1 MKLLRQGGLSA
12 KHYLNMAK
20 KRKTLP
26 KDFEQI
32 VQNGSFE
39 DLKSVFDKCDINAY
53 GGFYKGNALTFAGI
67 SEEFVRWAVANG
79 MDPNAG
85 DYRGDVPLL
94 HQVASANIFKLLLS
108 LGADIEKKNNY
119 DRTPLFC
126 VASRHL
132 INTEEYIC
140 RIKLFVEN
148 GAKIN
153 ACSQGILHK
162 HLTPLEGALEACR
175 GICIIGAAQAAD
187 ILLAA
192 GAKRTERMKYFVQE
206 IGKEFEYYRDNFN
219 KDYLEDADKALM
231 HLYKLFDVE
240 PIKRHIRHDGIS
252 PITITATTFDKQ
264 WEELWNLLV
273 PSEGHAMT
281 VQGEVVRIIGKVRH
295 EIMDNGAINWCRDYK
310 ELPRTLPEYFAKGN
324 PLSAEEYKEV
334 VQLSKK
340 ISANSDGD
348 IFIALAKLAIRW
360 IKNNTTPIPLKEVSY
375 KW

>member
-1 MKLLRQGGLSA
+1 
-12 KHYLNMAK
+12 MAK

-85 DYRGDVPLL
+85 DYWGNVPLF
-94 HQVASANIFKLLLS
+94 HQVGSANIFKLLLS
-108 LGADIEKKNNY
+108 LGADIEKKDNY
-119 DRTPLFC
+119 GCTSLFR
-126 VASRHL
+126 VVSHHL
-132 INTEEYIC
+132 INNEEYLR
-140 RIKLFVEN
+140 RIKLFIEN

-153 ACSQGILHK
+153 AYSQGSIYK
-162 HLTPLEGALEACR
+162 RMTALEGALESCQGA
-175 GICIIGAAQAAD
+175 CIIGTAQAAD

-192 GAKRTERMKYFVQE
+192 GAKRTERMKSFVQE
-206 IGKEFEYYRDNFN
+206 IGKEFEYYREQFN
-219 KDYLEDADKALM
+219 KDYLEDTDKALM
-231 HLYKLFDVE
+231 HLYELFNVE
-240 PIKRHIRHDGIS
+240 PIKRHIRHDGVS

-273 PSEGHAMT
+273 PSQGHALT
-281 VQGEVVRIIGKVRH
+281 VQGEIVRIIGKVRH
-295 EIMDNGAINWCRDYK
+295 EIMDNGAANWCRGYK
-310 ELPRTLPEYFAKGN
+310 ELPHALPEYFAKGN
-324 PLSAEEYKEV
+324 PLSAEEYEEV
-334 VQLSKK
+334 VRLSKN

-348 IFIALAKLAIRW
+348 TFIALAKLAIRW
-360 IKNNTTPIPLKEVSY
+360 IKNNTAPIPLKEVNY